1 MQRGIPKVCRN
12 SIIGADRNLR
22 GHVACRVGQE
32 GRREC
37 MAYLRRK
44 PGLFALGVAA
54 VLIAGAAYMGRGL
67 YHGAMTI
74 HELLNENKQLKQAI
88 GNLTEEDQIGYAK
101 VISQRSENGRT
112 LTTIRFVETARDD
125 KAVKIL
131 QKEYTVEGDIIHF
144 DALIVTFGDKMVM
157 DGRARAL
164 YLWRRI
170 YGETMAPQEGFP
182 IEDPGAEPK
191 RYSGLL
197 QALPIQHQKLFWTE
211 IWDLANNLDKLKEYD
226 IKAIYGNVI
235 YRKLREGLI
244 YVFKI
249 KPTGE
254 LSVEVVPDM

>member
-1 MQRGIPKVCRN
+1 M
-12 SIIGADRNLR
+12 S
-22 GHVACRVGQE
+22 H
-32 GRREC
+32 
-37 MAYLRRK
+37 LRRK
-44 PGLFALGVAA
+44 TGFFALSMAA
-54 VLIAGAAYMGRGL
+54 ILIAAAAYMGRGL
-67 YHGAMTI
+67 YHGVMTI
-74 HELLNENKQLKQAI
+74 HELLDENKQLKQAI
-88 GNLTEEDQIGYAK
+88 SRLTDEDQIGYAK
-101 VISQRSENGRT
+101 VISQRTENGRT
-112 LTTIRFVETARDD
+112 LTTLRFVETDRDD
-125 KAVKIL
+125 KTRRIL

-170 YGETMAPQEGFP
+170 YGENMAPQEGFP
-182 IEDPGAEPK
+182 IEDPGAEPR
-191 RYSGLL
+191 RYAGLL
-197 QALPIQHQKLFWTE
+197 KALPIQDQKLFWTE
-211 IWDLANNLDKLKEYD
+211 IWDLANNLDKLKEHD

>member
-1 MQRGIPKVCRN
+1 
-12 SIIGADRNLR
+12 
-22 GHVACRVGQE
+22 
-32 GRREC
+32 

-44 PGLFALGVAA
+44 TGLFALGVTA
-54 VLIAGAAYMGRGL
+54 VFIAGGAYLGRGL

-88 GNLTEEDQIGYAK
+88 GNLTGEDQIGYAK
-101 VISQRSENGRT
+101 VISQRSENGRL

-125 KAVKIL
+125 KTERIL
-131 QKEYTVEGDIIHF
+131 QKEYTVEGDVVHF

-170 YGETMAPQEGFP
+170 YGETMAPQQGFP
-182 IEDPGAEPK
+182 IEEPGAEPK
-191 RYSGLL
+191 RYAGLL
-197 QALPIQHQKLFWTE
+197 QALPIQQQNLFWTE
-211 IWDLANNLDKLKEYD
+211 IWDLANNLDKLKQHD
-226 IKAIYGNVI
+226 IKAIYGNAV
-235 YRKLREGLI
+235 YRKLREDLI

-249 KPTGE
+249 RPTGE